1 MPALWITAK
10 GANARSLQLRAQPIT
25 LGRATDNGLTFPGD
39 AVLSRRH
46 LSIEPENGNW
56 FAVDLGSK
64 NGTQLNG
71 KPLTSR
77 TQLKDGDIL
86 AAGGV
91 TLTFSE
97 EAATAELSHTVIFAP
112 ARDEESSGRSSV
124 RMSLQQAVAAP
135 ELSSVLAA
143 PSVTGA
149 PRVQLL
155 LDAGRE
161 LAGHRPLEEL
171 FPRILELALSAV
183 GAERGVLMTLD
194 GSDLH
199 VRANKGEGFRISTSV
214 RDRVLLGRESLLV
227 VDVSQDEALSA
238 SHTLVSSGVRSLIAV
253 PLQTEDTV
261 IGLLYI
267 DASSFLR
274 PFSHE
279 DLTLVTVLANIA
291 AVRIQHARFIE
302 MVQAEKVLQ
311 HELRQA
317 AEIQSGLFPREA
329 PAFPGYDIAGMSV
342 PCHAVG
348 GDYFDYVQLEG
359 GRLGVLLGDVSGKGL
374 SAALLLAGL
383 QARVHLLAEQSSTAD
398 ALMLKLNPRIAA
410 AWPGNRFMTL
420 CILALEPSTGEFNYC
435 NAGHN
440 PPYLLR
446 ANGEV
451 ETLMAGGPV
460 MGILKNAPYSAA
472 SGVLQPGDTILLYT
486 DGASEAENPTGKD
499 LGEDGVLEL
508 LKNAGPR
515 PSVELIRHVYQAVSA
530 HLEGAPAADDCTL
543 LAIRRA

>member
-1 MPALWITAK
+1 MSALWITAK
-10 GANARSLQLRAQPIT
+10 GANARSLQLRAQAVT
-25 LGRATDNGLTFPGD
+25 LGRSTENGLTFPGD

-46 LSIEPENGNW
+46 LSIEPENGLW

-64 NGTQLNG
+64 NGTLLNG
-71 KPLTSR
+71 QPLTAR
-77 TQLKDGDIL
+77 TELHDGDIL

-97 EAATAELSHTVIFAP
+97 EAATGELSRTVVFAP
-112 ARDEESSGRSSV
+112 ARDDEPTGSASV
-124 RMSLQQAVAAP
+124 RMSLQQAVDAG
-135 ELSSVLAA
+135 ELQSALAT
-143 PSVTGA
+143 PSITGA

-155 LDAGRE
+155 LEAGRE
-161 LAGHRPLEEL
+161 LAGHRPLDEL
-171 FPRILELALSAV
+171 FARILELGLSAV
-183 GAERGVLMTLD
+183 GAERGLLMTLD

-199 VRANKGEGFRISTSV
+199 VRAARGEGFRISTSV
-214 RDRVLLGRESLLV
+214 RDRVLHGRESLLV
-227 VDVSQDEALSA
+227 VDVSRDQALRA
-238 SHTLVSSGVRSLIAV
+238 SQTIVSSGVRSLIAV

-274 PFSHE
+274 SFTPE

-317 AEIQSGLFPREA
+317 AEIQSGLFPRQS
-329 PAFPGYDIAGMSV
+329 PTIPGYDIAGMSV

-348 GDYFDYVQLEG
+348 GDYFDYVQLQG

-398 ALMLKLNPRIAA
+398 ELMLKLNPRIAA

-420 CILALEPSTGEFNYC
+420 CILTLDPSTGEFTYC

-440 PPYLLR
+440 PPFLLR
-446 ANGEV
+446 ASGDV
-451 ETLMAGGPV
+451 ETLLVGGPV

-472 SGVLQPGDTILLYT
+472 SGFLQPGDTILLYT
-486 DGASEAENPTGKD
+486 DGASEAETPEGQD
-499 LGEDGVLEL
+499 LGEDGVLQF
-508 LKNAGPR
+508 LKAAGPK
-515 PSVELIRHVYQAVSA
+515 PSAELIRHIYAAVSA
-530 HLEGAPAADDCTL
+530 HLAGSPAADDCTL
-543 LAIRRA
+543 LAIRRS